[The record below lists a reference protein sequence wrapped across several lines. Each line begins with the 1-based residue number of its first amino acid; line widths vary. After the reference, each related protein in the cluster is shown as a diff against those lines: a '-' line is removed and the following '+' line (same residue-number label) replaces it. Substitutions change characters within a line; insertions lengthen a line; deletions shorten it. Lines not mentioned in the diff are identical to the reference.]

1 MQELAVRALHLIVN
15 TIAVLFLMAL
25 VEKDFVVPI
34 IGVWILTELCMVQKK
49 MQEWEQQPEEPPSG
63 VAGNPDD

>member
-49 MQEWEQQPEEPPSG
+49 MQEWEQQPEEEKKE
-63 VAGNPDD
+63 